1 MPSQGA
7 SFDHLVEDETLVIGR
22 SSTSDLVLPDRFLSR
37 RHTQITRADD
47 GDGGWLVTDLGSHN
61 GTLLNGRRLEAP
73 QALCPGDVLV
83 LSSTTIRVVSVDGE
97 RVSGTGA
104 TGSSSDSGVRKV
116 LRDATVLMSKDVLEE
131 ASRSDDRD
139 SLRKVADR
147 LHLLNEIHDAL
158 GRSVSLEELF
168 ELILDRVFSALR
180 PEQAWILVKDDEALR
195 SVAVRSIDG
204 GNPEPPDSQNL
215 VDEVMVKRMA
225 ALVVD
230 AETDQRFAAA
240 QSLLVS
246 GIKSLL
252 AVPLLAGE
260 PTAGATAEPGALD
273 GVLGM
278 IVLSSRAHVKLFDEG
293 DLDLLVSLASVAA
306 LRIRNVT
313 LAEEAAERRRLEKEL
328 ALARRIQERL
338 LPDTLPDIAGWRLHA
353 HNVPSRGV
361 SGDYYTLVLRDVAD
375 ESRLSVMIADVS
387 GKGMAASLLTASLEA
402 LCAGPIEEGVA
413 PETIC
418 EQVSRRLFA
427 RTPPEKYATALVAD
441 LEPSSG
447 VVHFCNAGH
456 NPGLL
461 VRADGEVEHLST
473 SGPPIGLMPG
483 LTFTGKYVEMR
494 PGDVLVLYT
503 DGITEAED
511 PDDEEFGVERLADVC
526 RANRETD
533 PDALAAAVGRRLDDF
548 ARGVPFAD
556 DRTLVVLQR
565 LH

>member
-1 MPSQGA
+1 M
-7 SFDHLVEDETLVIGR
+7 
-22 SSTSDLVLPDRFLSR
+22 
-37 RHTQITRADD
+37 
-47 GDGGWLVTDLGSHN
+47 TDLGSHN
-61 GTLLNGRRLEAP
+61 GTLLNGRRLDSAEP
-73 QALCPGDVLV
+73 LRPGDVLV
-83 LSSTTIRVVSVDGE
+83 LSSTTIRVQAVDGQQAP
-97 RVSGTGA
+97 GTGPSGPA
-104 TGSSSDSGVRKV
+104 SDSGVRKV
-116 LRDATVLMSKDVLEE
+116 LRDATVMLSKDVLEE

-158 GRSVSLEELF
+158 GRSVALGDLF
-168 ELILDRVFSALR
+168 ELILDRVFAALR
-180 PEQAWILVKDDEALR
+180 PEQAWILVKDDDALR
-195 SVAVRSIDG
+195 SVAVRSVDG
-204 GNPEPPDSQNL
+204 GTPDPPDSQNL
-215 VDEVMVKRMA
+215 VDEVMGKGMA

-230 AETDQRFAAA
+230 AETDERFAAA

-260 PTAGATAEPGALD
+260 APTGSTGD
-273 GVLGM
+273 DSSRDHGGVLGM

-293 DLDLLVSLASVAA
+293 DLELLVSLASVAA

-338 LPDTLPDIAGWRLHA
+338 LPDTLPDIEGWRLHA

-361 SGDYYTLVLRDVAD
+361 SGDYYTVILRDVD
-375 ESRLSVMIADVS
+375 EEPRLSVMIADVS

-402 LCAGPIEEGVA
+402 LCAGPIEDGVA
-413 PETIC
+413 PETMC
-418 EQVSRRLFA
+418 EQVSRRLYA

-441 LEPSSG
+441 LEPATG
-447 VVHFCNAGH
+447 VVHYCNAGH

-461 VRADGEVEHLST
+461 VRADGEIEHLST

-483 LTFTGKYVEMR
+483 LTFAGKYVEMR
-494 PGDVLVLYT
+494 PGDTLVLYT

-511 PDDEEFGVERLADVC
+511 PDDEEFGVERLEDVC
-526 RANRETD
+526 RENREAE
-533 PDALAAAVGRRLDDF
+533 PGALGDAVGRRLDEF
-548 ARGVPFAD
+548 ARGIPYAD

-565 LH
+565 IG